1 MSSWVGVSKKL
12 PFKGS
17 TIWVGVSKKLPFK
30 GSTIWVG
37 VSKKW
42 ARNDPITLLPAE
54 QGLLNSNL

>member
-17 TIWVGVSKKLPFK
+17 IIWVGGEQK
-30 GSTIWVG
+30 
-37 VSKKW
+37 
-42 ARNDPITLLPAE
+42 DPITLLPAE